1 MFTLHQG
8 NHFQDVFVSSIW
20 LPSSK
25 IAQKRISGPL
35 ARDGHWRNACDLLS
49 QGHHCRIDTS
59 EIARSSAMNACKEV
73 SLFGVWFLTFWLLGV
88 ALRFA
93 TEMGG

>member
-1 MFTLHQG
+1 MFLFPQFG
-8 NHFQDVFVSSIW
+8 Y
-20 LPSSK
+20 LPPKSP
-25 IAQKRISGPL
+25 QKRISGPL

-73 SLFGVWFLTFWLLGV
+73 SLFGFWVWLE
-88 ALRFA
+88 A